1 MYKIQ
6 IAAKDSTK
14 PPLTYT
20 YLVGAHTV
28 GIITPSRKRYMFNI
42 HEVTGRK
49 ENSRTG
55 TNNGFADSRLH
66 PDELVAFVLRMGLK

>member
-6 IAAKDSTK
+6 IAGKDTK
-14 PPLTYT
+14 RAPLTYT
-20 YLVGAHTV
+20 YLVGAYTV
-28 GIITPSRKRYMFNI
+28 GIITPSRKRYNFPI

-66 PDELVAFVLRMGLK
+66 PDELAAFVLSRGLR

>member
-1 MYKIQ
+1 MYVILIQ
-6 IAAKDSTK
+6 PEGSKR
-14 PPLTYT
+14 PPLKYV
-20 YLVGAHTV
+20 YLVGAYTV
-28 GIITPSRKRYMFNI
+28 GIITPSRKRFFYPI

-66 PDELVAFVLRMGLK
+66 PDELAAFVLKNKLK